1 MMQDKHNALARRDF
15 LKSAASVGL
24 TIGLTSANPLF
35 AIDAEPAA
43 TAKPKTPQVP
53 TRKLGKTEIKVPALS
68 FGTWLV
74 DTNNQILLRRNL
86 QYGIYYWDTAYNYG
100 NGVAEIGIG
109 KFLARNPKARKKL
122 FLVTKAS
129 NAKTTK
135 DIDERL
141 ATSLKR
147 MNTDYIDLYYG
158 VHQCDDPA
166 RLTDDLRK
174 WAERAKEKELI
185 RCFGITTHKN
195 MIPVLQKAATLPWI
209 DVVMTPYNFRY
220 MQDKK
225 MQAAIDACYK
235 AKIGIIAMKVMGM
248 GQKIETGADK
258 KLIKSFLDRGF
269 DEAQAKLKLVLQ
281 DKRIASACIG
291 MKSVAVQNSNLAAVF
306 DKQKLT
312 RADCDAFRQFAD
324 ATCSTYCKGCS
335 HICSQALPE
344 GTPVSS
350 IMRYLMYHNSY
361 GEQEEARKLFAQL
374 PAEQKNRLLDL
385 DYTLA
390 ERLCPQNI
398 PIRELISEAVRKLT

>member
-1 MMQDKHNALARRDF
+1 MQDKHDALARRDF
-15 LKSAASVGL
+15 LKSTASVGL
-24 TIGLTSANPLF
+24 TIGLTSASPLL
-35 AIDAEPAA
+35 ATDAEPAA
-43 TAKPKTPQVP
+43 TAKAKTPQVP
-53 TRKLGKTEIKVPALS
+53 TRKLGKTGIKVPALS
-68 FGTWLV
+68 FGTYLV
-74 DTNNQILLRRNL
+74 DTNNQILLRRNF
-86 QYGIYYWDTAYNYG
+86 QYGVYYWDTAYNYG
-100 NGVAEIGIG
+100 GGNAEIGIG
-109 KFLARNPKARKKL
+109 RFLARTPKARKKL

-129 NAKTTK
+129 GAKTTN

-141 ATSLKR
+141 ATSLER

-174 WAERAKEKELI
+174 WAEHAKKNELI
-185 RCFGITTHKN
+185 RFFGITTHKN
-195 MIPVLQKAATLPWI
+195 IIPVLQKAATLPWI

-220 MQDKK
+220 MQDKE
-225 MQAAIDACYK
+225 MQAAIDACHK

-258 KLIKSFLDRGF
+258 ELIKSFLDRGF

-312 RADCDAFRQFAD
+312 RADCDAFRKLAD

-335 HICSQALPE
+335 YICSQALPE

-350 IMRYLMYHNSY
+350 VMRYLMYHNSY
-361 GEQEEARKLFAQL
+361 GQREEARRLFAQL

-390 ERLCPQNI
+390 ERLCPQNM
-398 PIRELISEAVRKLT
+398 PIRKLISEAVQKLT